1 MYCGNS
7 YKVGGIHRMKYHLA
21 GIRGQIGSCKKVPHD
36 IRVMM
41 QELIASMRKHKKKES
56 NDYDMGD
63 GDDEYENEEDVQ
75 EIPHPLVDVKGK
87 RKTCGTLDK
96 YLTPR
101 TTSNDPSLKSV
112 FASNE
117 ARWRAKMVVA
127 HWVYDACIPFN
138 ALQSPYFQPAIDA
151 RVGIGRG
158 FKGPSYHEIRVGLFK
173 DCKKECQLLV
183 ETYRSNWEKNG
194 STIMADGWTDNR

>member
-1 MYCGNS
+1 DSKNVYNCMYCENS
-7 YKVGGIHRMKYHLA
+7 YKGGGIHRMKYHLT
-21 GIRGQIGSCKKVPHD
+21 GIRGQIGSCKKVPRD

-41 QELIASMRKHKKKES
+41 QELIASMRKDKKKES

-75 EIPHPLVDVKGK
+75 EIPHPSVDVKGK
-87 RKTCGTLDK
+87 RKASGTLDK

-112 FASNE
+112 FTSKE
-117 ARWRAKMVVA
+117 AIWRAKMDVA
-127 HWVYDACIPFN
+127 HWVYNACIPFN

-151 RVGIGRG
+151 MVIIGRG
-158 FKGPSYHEIRVGLFK
+158 FKGPSYHEIRVGLLK
-173 DCKKECQLLV
+173 DCKKEC
-183 ETYRSNWEKNG
+183 
-194 STIMADGWTDNR
+194 

>member
-1 MYCGNS
+1 MC
-7 YKVGGIHRMKYHLA
+7 
-21 GIRGQIGSCKKVPHD
+21 
-36 IRVMM
+36 
-41 QELIASMRKHKKKES
+41 
-56 NDYDMGD
+56 D

-75 EIPHPLVDVKGK
+75 EIPHPSVDVKGK
-87 RKTCGTLDK
+87 RKASGTLDK

-112 FASNE
+112 FANKE
-117 ARWRAKMVVA
+117 AIWRAKMAIA

-151 RVGIGRG
+151 MVVGIGRG
-158 FKGPSYHEIRVGLFK
+158 FKGPSYDEIRVGLLK

-183 ETYRSNWEKNG
+183 DTYRSNWEKNG
-194 STIMADGWTDNR
+194 CTIMADGWTDNSQRTLINFLVYCPARLTFIKSVDASDAVKDAPTLVNLFFEVVEWVGPSNVVHMC